1 MKYLTSAQAQL
12 EWHIATGYLPVNKD
26 TYTMQEYIDH
36 TQANPLFKVASDQLL
51 ASNAKVTGL
60 WIPNAYQVYYS
71 FQAGIRSMLEEG
83 RDVDETVSALAD
95 EIDGYLD
102 EYHSIN
108 GD

>member
-1 MKYLTSAQAQL
+1 M
-12 EWHIATGYLPVNKD
+12 
-26 TYTMQEYIDH
+26 
-36 TQANPLFKVASDQLL
+36 
-51 ASNAKVTGL
+51 
-60 WIPNAYQVYYS
+60 YYS

>member
-1 MKYLTSAQAQL
+1 MPRP
-12 EWHIATGYLPVNKD
+12 LPVGSSGCS
-26 TYTMQEYIDH
+26 
-36 TQANPLFKVASDQLL
+36 ANEARPTCKSL
-51 ASNAKVTGL
+51 ASPKQSAS
-60 WIPNAYQVYYS
+60 AYQVYYS